1 MSFSLS
7 MLSEAPSLEHGLP
20 RLRTLGLSGA
30 YKGDKPFDSFEH
42 AQQLTELRLF
52 SIPKP
57 FHTLSI
63 PWYQLRYFQA
73 VFCEFRTGEFMELLS
88 HLPSLV
94 GLCSKWSKGLLKN
107 HRKPIPPIKF
117 RYLTTIEIEAS
128 PAEIC
133 TVLQPLFVPELAAL
147 YLVSHHFEKGTGAFE
162 PYIADSVISLIHRS
176 HNCQITTLSLS
187 TMDAVSVSRILAETS
202 TVTNLILIHIS
213 DVESILRE
221 LSTSES
227 LAPIMKEF
235 SLTCKGNQAMFSV
248 GPLSGII
255 RFRGA
260 QRGIIYPQS
269 TRLAETGRL
278 NFLNLTVRE
287 SGTFRQSAE
296 LLQSLSRDSGV
307 SIAIHCLE

>member
-1 MSFSLS
+1 
-7 MLSEAPSLEHGLP
+7 
-20 RLRTLGLSGA
+20 
-30 YKGDKPFDSFEH
+30 
-42 AQQLTELRLF
+42 
-52 SIPKP
+52 
-57 FHTLSI
+57 
-63 PWYQLRYFQA
+63 
-73 VFCEFRTGEFMELLS
+73 MELLS

-133 TVLQPLFVPELAAL
+133 TVLQPLFVPELIAL

-202 TVTNLILIHIS
+202 TVANLILIHIS

-221 LSTSES
+221 LSTSEAW
-227 LAPIMKEF
+227 LPNMKEF

-260 QRGIIYPQS
+260 QCGIIYPQS

-278 NFLNLTVRE
+278 KSLNLTVRE